1 MIKNK
6 RGQFYLIAALVIIV
20 IIVGYAAISNY
31 TQKRDYVRTYNL
43 AEELEIESAE
53 VLDYGVYQDIDT
65 PQMRTLLENL
75 VEAYSKKD
83 LDELYFVFGN
93 KNEIIFIGYNQ
104 LEEVL
109 NAGVTLDEGAIT
121 HVNLGD
127 NSVTSTVFSGEDIKK
142 VSVEI
147 NYDDGTKDEYEFNL

>member
-147 NYDDGTKDEYEFNL
+147 PICQ